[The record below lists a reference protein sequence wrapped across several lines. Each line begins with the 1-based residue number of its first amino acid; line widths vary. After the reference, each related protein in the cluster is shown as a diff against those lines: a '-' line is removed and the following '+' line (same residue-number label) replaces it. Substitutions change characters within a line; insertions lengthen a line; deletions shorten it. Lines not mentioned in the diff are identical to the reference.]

1 MVNHLFEGNLPI
13 CFITLTYH
21 HAPPTHLDAQALT
34 AMYHPSGPA
43 GLSGVISAT
52 AFPSEDSVT
61 LPAPRPYNS
70 PARIF
75 GPSITPTKDRRHTR
89 SASAG
94 RVLENGGADV
104 RKGVVTTTP
113 LRPRFLTPGRSR
125 SRSLVSRNRSAS
137 FGAGVA
143 ALATAQAPPPCRQ
156 HRMPLSKAALE
167 EASTAKGLCVALGY
181 APSTFAG
188 RNGEDERMA
197 REVYR
202 AAELLYSRH
211 ALGLRWSRGALEV
224 SKSAAMATEAEG
236 TVKVSS
242 KSSTTVLAVKRRSKR
257 RGLGRGGKAKTLH
270 KCMSLP
276 RVSAKVGS
284 ARASRDGWDN
294 DDRGF
299 MGKSFVESD
308 DGQANAVVGSVWDSG
323 DKNKAALNMWGQD
336 NEESE
341 DDADTAVMLAA
352 NFGNGRKS
360 GTRQGLP
367 PPSCE
372 GMVKVH
378 DADVDADATTE
389 APSDATPKSDANG
402 AAEIALNFKAAA
414 GRGGDGSVEKGGG
427 DEKGGGSAEGH
438 VNGSAKAESE
448 AGMVS
453 WTWGENLPKAKA
465 EKPKKVLPSE
475 VRQLSW

>member
-1 MVNHLFEGNLPI
+1 
-13 CFITLTYH
+13 
-21 HAPPTHLDAQALT
+21 
-34 AMYHPSGPA
+34 MYHPSGPA

-52 AFPSEDSVT
+52 AFPSEDSAA

-75 GPSITPTKDRRHTR
+75 GPSVTPTKDRRHTR

-94 RVLENGGADV
+94 RVLENGSADA
-104 RKGVVTTTP
+104 RKGIVTTTP

-125 SRSLVSRNRSAS
+125 GRSRVNRSRSAS

-143 ALATAQAPPPCRQ
+143 ALATVQTSPPCRQ

-167 EASTAKGLCVALGY
+167 EASTAKGLCAALGY
-181 APSTFAG
+181 APNTPAG
-188 RNGEDERMA
+188 RSGEDERMA

-242 KSSTTVLAVKRRSKR
+242 KSTTTVLAVKRRSKR
-257 RGLGRGGKAKTLH
+257 RGSGRGGRAKTLP

-284 ARASRDGWDN
+284 ARASRDVRVN

-299 MGKSFVESD
+299 MGKCMVESD
-308 DGQANAVVGSVWDSG
+308 EFVENGQANGG

-341 DDADTAVMLAA
+341 DDADTAVRLVA
-352 NFGNGRKS
+352 NLGNGRKS
-360 GTRQGLP
+360 GARQGLP
-367 PPSCE
+367 PPACE

-378 DADVDADATTE
+378 DADMDADATTE

-402 AAEIALNFKAAA
+402 TAEIAQNFKAAEERGE
-414 GRGGDGSVEKGGG
+414 GRSVDKGEG
-427 DEKGGGSAEGH
+427 DEEGEGSGEGH
-438 VNGSAKAESE
+438 ANGSANAKSE
-448 AGMVS
+448 ADMVS
-453 WTWGENLPKAKA
+453 WTWGGNLPKVKA
-465 EKPKKVLPSE
+465 EKPKKLLPCE